1 MQEAVERMQR
11 NRFIDVLKGIV
22 IIFVIVLHFPFD
34 APERQKYLF
43 PFCLEMAVPFAS
55 FVA

>member
-1 MQEAVERMQR
+1 MQR